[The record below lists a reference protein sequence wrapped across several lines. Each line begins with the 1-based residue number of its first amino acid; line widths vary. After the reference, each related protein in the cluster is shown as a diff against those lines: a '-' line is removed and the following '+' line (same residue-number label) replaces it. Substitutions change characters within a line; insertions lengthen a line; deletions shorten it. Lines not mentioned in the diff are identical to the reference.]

1 MISWPWDSIIEGF
14 DEESGFPIYDRA
26 YRAEQLR
33 EIMMRVFSNGVF
45 AETPEAFVVTKGDGL
60 SVKVSAGTCHIQGA
74 IGVEKSTTT
83 LMLSSDPTKNRRDT
97 IVLRWDASLEARSI
111 VLDVKKGTPANTNM
125 QRPALERS
133 DTVWELGIADIF
145 IPAGASN
152 VTTAMISDT
161 RLDTSRCGIV
171 TPFTTI
177 DTTSFLIQIQE
188 AIDSGLSDIDGIIE
202 DFEARLDRSAKEL
215 EDEVDEIERKARE
228 LDAAAERAKE
238 LADALINETFVG
250 QVMEI
255 LETLAKK
262 HVLYLSIDDDA
273 TDSIDDDNGDK
284 ILGDVKFDIG
294 GSSGECECE
303 AATATEIDALFDKI
317 RKVQNG

>member
-60 SVKVSAGTCHIQGA
+60 SVNVSPGTCHIQGS
-74 IGVEKSTTT
+74 IGVEKNNTT
-83 LMLSSDPTKNRRDT
+83 LMLSANPTKNRRDT

-111 VLDVKKGTPANTNM
+111 VLDVKQGTPANTNM
-125 QRPALERS
+125 QRPTLERN

-145 IPAGASN
+145 IPAGASSA
-152 VTTAMISDT
+152 TSAMISDT

-177 DTTSFLIQIQE
+177 DTTLFFQQIQDS
-188 AIDSGLSDIDGIIE
+188 IDKGIYDIDRTI
-202 DFEARLDRSAKEL
+202 REL
-215 EDEVDEIERKARE
+215 E
-228 LDAAAERAKE
+228 AAAERAKE
-238 LADALINETFVG
+238 LADALVNETFVG

-284 ILGDVKFDIG
+284 ILGDVKFAIG
-294 GSSGECECE
+294 ESSGECECE